1 MAIRYGFKQLD
12 IIFIHSDIIFSIC
25 SFTTIFVNSLNR
37 SILEIGIPDISWS
50 SVNHFFTTLTYKQK
64 VKLIGDFFKHLW
76 SSNGNGGGEPMH
88 MGSKSPEL
96 KVGPKTDP
104 LDTTISSMQSHN
116 PEREPSS
123 MQSHNPERESSS
135 SEYESSESDSPLQA
149 NGFPKPDKVTFTE
162 QARQAGDLT
171 TPDFKVENPRLDEY
185 MRIFSEA
192 TFIRDKY
199 TMSLRK
205 FCVKAFDE
213 QIPFAS
219 LKDEIGYLFELDDE
233 YKKASK
239 EVKSKYHKLHPNIKD
254 LYPLSASDKYNVNTV
269 VGLPPTH
276 IIRSI
281 LRMEEKM
288 KGITQLAESKY
299 GATDRAQLL
308 DLQKRGLIQTE
319 DRTALQNF
327 DANGYRRQKFVKLL
341 EKVNANRDNDLGL
354 KVASDAF
361 KKK

>member
-1 MAIRYGFKQLD
+1 
-12 IIFIHSDIIFSIC
+12 
-25 SFTTIFVNSLNR
+25 
-37 SILEIGIPDISWS
+37 
-50 SVNHFFTTLTYKQK
+50 
-64 VKLIGDFFKHLW
+64 
-76 SSNGNGGGEPMH
+76 
-88 MGSKSPEL
+88 
-96 KVGPKTDP
+96 
-104 LDTTISSMQSHN
+104 
-116 PEREPSS
+116 
-123 MQSHNPERESSS
+123 
-135 SEYESSESDSPLQA
+135 
-149 NGFPKPDKVTFTE
+149 
-162 QARQAGDLT
+162 
-171 TPDFKVENPRLDEY
+171 
-185 MRIFSEA
+185 
-192 TFIRDKY
+192 
-199 TMSLRK
+199 MSLRK